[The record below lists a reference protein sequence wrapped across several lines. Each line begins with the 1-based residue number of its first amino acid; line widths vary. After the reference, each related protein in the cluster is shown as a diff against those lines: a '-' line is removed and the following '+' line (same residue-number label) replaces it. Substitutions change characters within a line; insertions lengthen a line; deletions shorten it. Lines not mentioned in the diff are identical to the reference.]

1 MSLDLPV
8 PLLQRRAIA
17 ESLRKVTFN
26 MERGSDR
33 RSLKTHPRAR
43 NVPPDR
49 TVWVSARSEPPATAT
64 ITWGVDAGD
73 TTTIDLTGELCIL
86 TVSRVRQLIQEAAD
100 ASPANVA
107 IDMSAVTFIDARG
120 LSLLLLTQNRLAERG
135 LRCQFVSPSHA
146 VRRLFNILGLES
158 E

>member
-1 MSLDLPV
+1 MSRTFDDLGYYT
-8 PLLQRRAIA
+8 LAGA
-17 ESLRKVTFN
+17 AMS
-26 MERGSDR
+26 
-33 RSLKTHPRAR
+33 PR
-43 NVPPDR
+43 D
-49 TVWVSARSEPPATAT
+49 
-64 ITWGVDAGD
+64 
-73 TTTIDLTGELCIL
+73 
-86 TVSRVRQLIQEAAD
+86 LIQEAAD
-100 ASPANVA
+100 VSPADVA